1 MPLPPGLPEQA
12 LVSPMHLL
20 YLHGFASSAR
30 SSKAAYFRERAAER
44 GVELLTPDFNEPD
57 FEGLTITR
65 MVDQVSKLLARLTP
79 GPVAII
85 GSSLG
90 AFIAVQV
97 ALRQPRVDR
106 LVLLAPALDFSG
118 NRLRDLGDRGLEEW
132 RRTDT
137 LNVFHYGFGRMMP
150 VRFGLPRMPRD
161 MTRCR
166 RARHP
171 HSDLPGL
178 ARRRRQ
184 PRDREALGR
193 RPAERRVAPP
203 RRRPSIDRKPR
214 YGLGGD
220 CGISTPA
227 EPWNLRTPSS
237 GLRDRVLGLR
247 TRRSQSEDVRRGELD
262 RVSCV
267 DDDVGPLHHGP
278 VVEVLVIGHDHDA
291 VVLAERLGGCGHA
304 LERVLS

>member
-1 MPLPPGLPEQA
+1 
-12 LVSPMHLL
+12 MHLI

-30 SSKAAYFRERAAER
+30 SSKAAYFRARAAAR

-65 MVDQVSKLLARLTP
+65 MVDQVSKLMARLAP

-150 VRFGLPRMPRD
+150 VRFGL
-161 MTRCR
+161 
-166 RARHP
+166 
-171 HSDLPGL
+171 
-178 ARRRRQ
+178 
-184 PRDREALGR
+184 
-193 RPAERRVAPP
+193 
-203 RRRPSIDRKPR
+203 
-214 YGLGGD
+214 Y
-220 CGISTPA
+220 
-227 EPWNLRTPSS
+227 
-237 GLRDRVLGLR
+237 
-247 TRRSQSEDVRRGELD
+247 EDAGA
-262 RVSCV
+262 
-267 DDDVGPLHHGP
+267 
-278 VVEVLVIGHDHDA
+278 I
-291 VVLAERLGGCGHA
+291 
-304 LERVLS
+304 